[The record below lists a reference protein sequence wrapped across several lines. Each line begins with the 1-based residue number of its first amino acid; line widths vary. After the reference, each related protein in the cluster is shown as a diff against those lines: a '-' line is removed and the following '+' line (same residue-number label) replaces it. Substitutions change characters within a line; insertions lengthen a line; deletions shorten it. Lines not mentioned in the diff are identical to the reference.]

1 MSPEFACQ
9 CASISRAGRFSPR
22 RRRSS
27 VLACASEVHRYEV
40 RFKKAGGRS
49 SDSHQ
54 ERVKSLPTRRVAR
67 RRAEKVISGWQ
78 EGPFSILN
86 SEIRRAPLNM
96 LCWSVVNK
104 ALYANKRRSVTGGR
118 QG

>member
-27 VLACASEVHRYEV
+27 VLAYASEAHRYEV

-54 ERVKSLPTRRVAR
+54 GRVKSLPARRVAR
-67 RRAEKVISGWQ
+67 RKAEKVISGWQ
-78 EGPFSILN
+78 GGLFWILNSNILN
-86 SEIRRAPLNM
+86 SEIRRGP
-96 LCWSVVNK
+96 
-104 ALYANKRRSVTGGR
+104 
-118 QG
+118 